1 MSNTSANGSAPQ
13 IPRILEDC
21 LYNVIFDTVLSTHRE
36 EKLLRMTSAA
46 VHAESQALQSMGVPS
61 TPTGTTPSKPITTPI
76 QAPPQTTIQTPAA
89 TYENGR
95 VYLKGNPLKNMKEN
109 YCPSCKLP
117 RLMFPLTGA
126 NAKPPDNV
134 NQSYCTLHPFIQKAG
149 HDIYGNPFPVDQTG
163 KTKKE
168 RELLKK
174 AERAEKDNTPGSQDT
189 NEDGSLMGEAGVR
202 RLMAGGKP
210 ASYVPWHT
218 CPQCKRSLL
227 ITKFAQHLEKCLGI
241 GGRAA
246 RNVAAARLSGANGSA
261 NGSVQGSRVGTPVP
275 SQLGGGSKREAN
287 DDDDGDDA
295 PSGPPKKKTKKE
307 GKKDRDRDRDSSIQL
322 KEKLT
327 LKFGLGKKERDRD
340 RSSGDAP
347 KKLKMGSGTAT
358 PSERTKTE
366 DGGGGSAKRD
376 RDDKGGDAPRKKMKV
391 AKEIRE
397 AKNESMSRTQSQRSH
412 GSENGPS
419 GSPG

>member
-1 MSNTSANGSAPQ
+1 MQ
-13 IPRILEDC
+13 DC
-21 LYNVIFDTVLSTHRE
+21 LYNVLFDICLATHRE

-46 VHAESQALQSMGVPS
+46 VQAESAAVQAIGVPS
-61 TPTGTTPSKPITTPI
+61 TPTTASAPPKLTGTPI
-76 QAPPQTTIQTPAA
+76 QAPPQTTIQTTAA

-95 VYLKGNPLKNMKEN
+95 VYLKGNPLKNLKEN

-117 RLMFPLTGA
+117 RLLFPLTGA
-126 NAKPPDNV
+126 NAKLPDNI
-134 NQSYCTLHPFIQKAG
+134 NGQYCTLHPFIQKSG

-189 NEDGSLMGEAGVR
+189 NDDGTLMGEAGVK

-246 RNVAAARLSGANGSA
+246 RNAAAARLSGVNGST
-261 NGSVQGSRVGTPVP
+261 NGSGQGSRVGTPAP
-275 SQLGGGSKREAN
+275 SSQGNGKREAAG
-287 DDDDGDDA
+287 DDDGEDN
-295 PSGPPKKKTKKE
+295 GPPRKKTKKE
-307 GKKDRDRDRDSSIQL
+307 GKDKKSKEASSSQP

-327 LKFGLGKKERDRD
+327 LKFGLGKKD
-340 RSSGDAP
+340 
-347 KKLKMGSGTAT
+347 KKLKEGSPDDLAKRSSKPNAASGTAT
-358 PSERTKTE
+358 PNEKRERSKLDTE
-366 DGGGGSAKRD
+366 SGATSARSTSKRD
-376 RDDKGGDAPRKKMKV
+376 RDEGAGDTPRKKQKV
-391 AKEIRE
+391 TKEV
-397 AKNESMSRTQSQRSH
+397 KGESMSRTQSQT
-412 GSENGPS
+412 GLSENGIADTP
-419 GSPG
+419 